1 MPIITVPKPLRDRLG
16 DEGADALIQLINQA
30 SQAERVDIVAL
41 VEEKFER
48 RLAEEISKFENRLVE
63 RIARVEN
70 SLMERIARVESG
82 LMERITMGE
91 SGLVERIARVES
103 GLVERIANSEAR
115 LLRWAFI
122 FWLTQLGALAG
133 ILFSLLKR

>member
-1 MPIITVPKPLRDRLG
+1 MR
-16 DEGADALIQLINQA
+16 GADALIQLINQA

-48 RLAEEISKFENRLVE
+48 RLVEEVSKLENHLVE
-63 RIARVEN
+63 RIAR
-70 SLMERIARVESG
+70 LESS
-82 LMERITMGE
+82 MM
-91 SGLVERIARVES
+91 ERIARVES